1 MGWDVAGAIRL
12 FRGRHPRRRSI
23 PGASRHRYPPRDRV
37 NSRTHERWSDVPV
50 QRTHRRSL
58 PARAG
63 GRRLK
68 KTRGRWRRPPAAAR
82 RQRERCPCRIPRYS
96 PLRKLATARRQAS
109 RDDGLVVLSA
119 TKSALKPEVRLFCI
133 PRTKKIGR
141 RIHGGM
147 RRPIFR
153 RWSGRGVSSRPGGP
167 WRCWRPRRRRCGCA
181 ARPWRP
187 GRRPRRRATTRCASP
202 PPCSC

>member
-1 MGWDVAGAIRL
+1 MWQGAIRV

-50 QRTHRRSL
+50 QRTHRRSFRL
-58 PARAG
+58 EPR

-82 RQRERCPCRIPRYS
+82 RRRERCLCRIPRYS

-109 RDDGLVVLSA
+109 HAADRRRCLQRICA
-119 TKSALKPEVRLFCI
+119 EPEVRLFCI

-153 RWSGRGVSSRPGGP
+153 RGSGRGVSSRPGGP
-167 WRCWRPRRRRCGCA
+167 GRCWRPRRRRCGCA
-181 ARPWRP
+181 ARPWRRE
-187 GRRPRRRATTRCASP
+187 RRPRRRATTRCASP